1 MIWDQ
6 YQIPWKKAGDME
18 GIIIEVSM
26 KLQSIDG
33 MTPLR
38 NEYNSD
44 PIFEYK
50 IDDKNLTVFEII
62 TRGAG
67 LEIRFFVDLLQRWQ
81 MGLMESIVNEQN
93 SRHFRTTFVVGS
105 DGILYAKNFIQY
117 YDGFSS
123 DYVLENIANTIFE
136 IYQLYWSNIEP
147 RDFEDLTL
155 NDSYYY
161 LRPNSENEAPI
172 ALEEICNNLPNN
184 K

>member
-6 YQIPWKKAGDME
+6 YQIPWKKEEDVE

-33 MTPLR
+33 ITPLR

-50 IDDKNLTVFEII
+50 IDDKNLTIFEIV
-62 TRGAG
+62 TRGTG
-67 LEIRFFVDLLQRWQ
+67 LEIHFFVDLLPRWQ

-117 YDGFSS
+117 HDCFSS
-123 DYVLENIANTIFE
+123 DYIIENIANTILE
-136 IYQLYWSNIEP
+136 IYNVYWSKIES
-147 RDFEDLTL
+147 RDFEDPTL
-155 NDSYYY
+155 NNSYYY
-161 LRPNSENEAPI
+161 MRPNSEDEAPL
-172 ALEEICNNLPNN
+172 ALEEICNNLPGD